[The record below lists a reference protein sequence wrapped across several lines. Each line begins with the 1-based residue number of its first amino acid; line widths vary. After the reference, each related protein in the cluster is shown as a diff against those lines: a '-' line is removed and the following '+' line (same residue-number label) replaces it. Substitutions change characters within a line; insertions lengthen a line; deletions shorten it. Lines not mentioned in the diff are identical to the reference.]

1 MKIYFCDLCNES
13 IPQEDLEQNR
23 VTSVRGKMICARCAP
38 SIAGAAGAAGGAGA
52 TGAGPV
58 AASAAA
64 ASGGGRLI
72 AVVAVLLAGFGLYLG
87 WNANGR
93 LDRQADP
100 GPQLVALDKTLG
112 DAVRQVA
119 QLEES
124 LRAESSARERAAAEP
139 AKLREEMGAHLAR
152 LEGIER
158 DVGTIRNDLAN
169 LSTDRNKIVS
179 IDAKQGQFEQELDAL
194 QRELKDA
201 VAKLA
206 AAAAE
211 PKAAAASGAGAAPAK
226 DPTPQLD
233 AETKKLLAD
242 FASKEGVVRW
252 SAVDRIARRHDPTLL
267 SYLLP
272 MLEDSDA
279 FVQFRAI
286 GAMRELNAKTS
297 VGRLVKLLR
306 DNDAIVREEA
316 QDALITLT
324 GNPMRFDVG
333 NGPPPERDKGAKAW
347 EEWFE
352 KNKARFEEAPAP
364 TGPANG

>member
-23 VTSVRGKMICARCAP
+23 VTSVRGKMICARCIP
-38 SIAGAAGAAGGAGA
+38 SIAGATAAAPAAAPAAAAGG
-52 TGAGPV
+52 
-58 AASAAA
+58 
-64 ASGGGRLI
+64 GGRMV
-72 AVVAVLLAGFGLYLG
+72 AVVALLLAGFGLYLG

-93 LDRQADP
+93 LDRQEDP
-100 GPQLVALDKTLG
+100 GPKLAALEQSLAAAGRRLDK
-112 DAVRQVA
+112 
-119 QLEES
+119 LEES
-124 LRAESSARERAAAEP
+124 LRAEAGARERAAAEP
-139 AKLREEMGAHLAR
+139 AKLREELGGHLAR

-158 DVGTIRNDLAN
+158 DVDAIQKDLAN
-169 LSTDRNKIVS
+169 VRTDREKVDS
-179 IDAKQGQFEQELDAL
+179 IHNKQGQFEVQLEDF

-201 VAKLA
+201 QAKIA

-211 PKAAAASGAGAAPAK
+211 PKSAPAAAPGAATAK
-226 DPTPQLD
+226 DPGPALD
-233 AETKKLLAD
+233 PETKKLLAD
-242 FASKEGVVRW
+242 FNSKEGAVRW

-267 SYLLP
+267 PYLLP
-272 MLEDSDA
+272 MLDDADA

-316 QDALITLT
+316 QDALMTLT

-333 NGPPPERDKGAKAW
+333 NGSPAEREKGAKAW
-347 EEWFE
+347 DEWYE
-352 KNKARFEEAPAP
+352 KNKARFEEPAAPPA
-364 TGPANG
+364 PANG

>member
-38 SIAGAAGAAGGAGA
+38 SIAGAAGATGA
-52 TGAGPV
+52 TGVRTV
-58 AASAAA
+58 AVPAAA
-64 ASGGGRLI
+64 ASGGGRLV

-93 LDRQADP
+93 LDRQTDP
-100 GPQLVALDKTLG
+100 GPRLAALDKTLG
-112 DAVRQVA
+112 DAVHQVA

-124 LRAESSARERAAAEP
+124 LRAETSARERAAAEP
-139 AKLREEMGAHLAR
+139 AKLREEIGAHLAR

-211 PKAAAASGAGAAPAK
+211 PKAAAPAGGGAAPAK

-242 FASKEGVVRW
+242 FASKEGAVRW

-267 SYLLP
+267 QYLLP

-333 NGPPPERDKGAKAW
+333 NGPPPEREKGAKAW
-347 EEWFE
+347 EEWYE

-364 TGPANG
+364 AAPSNG